1 MKQLVLIII
10 MMFSVS
16 LFSQAN
22 KKTAE
27 LHFKNM
33 EYAKAATEL
42 EEVIKKDGE
51 NKELLQMLADS
62 YYYNSQMQSAEPWF
76 KKLMDTYESTVES
89 EYYFKYIHVLKAVNK
104 NDEAAIWFQKFKAAN
119 PNDQRVVSY
128 QNQSKEIEELLKK
141 PERYKIELTPFNTP
155 YSDFGAA
162 FYKNEIVFTSVKK
175 GTDVELYKRTN
186 QPFLDLYKAEVNADG
201 IVLSEIQQFSE
212 NLNTKNHDGPAT
224 FSADGLTMYFT
235 RNNSSNDKLLK
246 NKRGISNLK
255 IFKAQLVNG
264 EWSNITSVP
273 FNNDNYSVGHPALS
287 ADEKKLYFA
296 SDMPGGYGSADLYVV
311 DIQSNGSFGKAV
323 NLGNTINT
331 EGNEL
336 FPFVTKDNLYFS
348 SNGHWGLGAL
358 DVFKVNLKDQ
368 NKPPVNLGTPI
379 NSNLDDF
386 AFVMNE
392 NKNQAYVSSNRMG
405 GMGDDDIY
413 FVKAIA
419 CYQSLA
425 GTVRDLKTNLVL
437 PDSYITV
444 VNRTN
449 SEKLDF
455 KTDAFGV
462 FKMPK
467 IMCDTKF
474 NITAA
479 KESYKTNE
487 KNFSSTNEFALE
499 HQFEI
504 KLIPEE
510 IIVQI
515 DNVYFDFDKSNI
527 RGDAKVV
534 LDNLVDLMNKYPK
547 MVIEVKS
554 YTDSRG
560 SHQYNDKLSQR
571 RAKSTI
577 DYMLKKGISNTRIN
591 GLGYGETV
599 LVNNCADQ
607 VNCTEAE
614 HQLNR
619 RSEIVVLK
627 ME

>member
-1 MKQLVLIII
+1 
-10 MMFSVS
+10 MFSVS

-22 KKTAE
+22 RKTAE

-33 EYAKAATEL
+33 EYAKAAIEL
-42 EEVIKKDGE
+42 EEVIKKEGE
-51 NKELLQMLADS
+51 SKELLQMLADS
-62 YYYNSQMQSAEPWF
+62 YYNNSQMQSAEPWF
-76 KKLMDTYESTVES
+76 KKLMNTHENAVES
-89 EYYFKYIHVLKAVNK
+89 EYYFKYIQVLKAVNK
-104 NDEAAIWFQKFKAAN
+104 DDEAQIWFQKFKAAN
-119 PNDQRVVSY
+119 PTDYRVLSY
-128 QNQSKEIEELLKK
+128 QNQSKEMEELSKK
-141 PERYKIELTPFNTP
+141 PERYQIESTPLNTQF
-155 YSDFGAA
+155 SDFGAA
-162 FYKNEIVFTSVKK
+162 FYKNEVVFTSVKK
-175 GTDVELYKRTN
+175 GSDVELYARTN
-186 QPFLDLYKAEVNADG
+186 QPYLDLFRAKVSSNGVVQPD
-201 IVLSEIQQFSE
+201 IQQFCK
-212 NLNTKNHDGPAT
+212 NLNVKFHDGTVT
-224 FSADGLTMYFT
+224 FSSDELTMYFT
-235 RNNSSNDKLLK
+235 RNNSTNGKLLK
-246 NKRGISNLK
+246 NKSGVSNLK
-255 IFKAQLVNG
+255 IFKAQFVNG
-264 EWSNITSVP
+264 EWTNITSVP

-287 ADEKKLYFA
+287 PDGKKLFFA
-296 SDMPGGYGSADLYVV
+296 SDMPGGYGATDLYVV
-311 DIQSNGSFGKAV
+311 DVKSDGSYSAPV

-348 SNGHWGLGAL
+348 SNGHWGFGAL
-358 DVFKVNLKDQ
+358 DVFKINLKDQ
-368 NKPPVNLGTPI
+368 KSPVNLGMPI

-386 AFVMNE
+386 AYIFNE
-392 NKNQAYVSSNRMG
+392 NKNQGFVSSNRTG
-405 GMGDDDIY
+405 GLGDDDIY
-413 FVKAIA
+413 LVKAIE
-419 CYQSLA
+419 CYQSLV
-425 GTVRDLKTNLVL
+425 GTVRDLKTNLVI
-437 PDSYITV
+437 PNSVVTV
-444 VNRTN
+444 FNRTN
-449 SEKLDF
+449 NEKLDF
-455 KTDAFGV
+455 KTDALGL

-467 IMCDTKF
+467 INCDTKF

-479 KESYKTNE
+479 KENYKTNE

-527 RGDAKVV
+527 RKDAKVV
-534 LDNLVDLMNKYPK
+534 MDNLVDLMNKYPN

-560 SHQYNDKLSQR
+560 SHQYNERLSQR

-577 DYMLKKGISNTRIN
+577 DYVLKKGISAARIN

-599 LVNNCADQ
+599 LVNNCVDKAK
-607 VNCTEAE
+607 CTEEE